1 MGVKIDKRFPLR
13 VLGALMVVAV
23 VGAYPLMRYGSTEI
37 IIAASVGALLST
49 VNVML
54 GYFAVEYSFEKSYT
68 TFLKAVLGGMGV
80 RMVLML
86 AVLLALIK
94 IAGLHAVALTISLLT
109 FYLIFLVLEVLFI
122 QKKVVVKNQS

>member
-1 MGVKIDKRFPLR
+1 MKIDKRFPLR